1 MTDSEKMKPGGLIHA
16 LTLDGAGGVAE
27 AFLTPVER
35 LDTGTWLHFQAD
47 DEDAQQWL
55 SEVSGLNDVA
65 AGALTAE
72 DTRPR
77 VLRRGDNLL
86 LTLRGASSRLTEG
99 GGQDLVS
106 LRIWTNGHS
115 LISARMQGLAA
126 TDCLLSELA
135 AGEGP
140 KSTVELITH
149 WVDLIVDDMSD
160 EVQAIEGEMSRIEE
174 EVLSETG
181 VSSRSDVLMLR
192 KKLIMLR
199 RYIAPQREALAR
211 LTTETPTW
219 LDEMS
224 RVRLRDITD
233 RLVRYVEVID
243 QVSSRASLVQDEI
256 AAQISDS
263 MNRRTYIF
271 TVVAAIFL
279 PLGFITG
286 LLGVNVGG
294 VPGVDDP
301 SAFLQLVIACTLIGM
316 GLIAAFR
323 WRRWM

>member
-1 MTDSEKMKPGGLIHA
+1 MTNSEKIKPSGLIHA

-27 AFLTPVER
+27 ASLTPVEQ
-35 LDTGTWLHFQAD
+35 LDRGTWLHFQAD
-47 DEDAQQWL
+47 DEDAQHWL
-55 SEVSGLNDVA
+55 TDVSGLNDVA

-86 LTLRGASSRLTEG
+86 LTLRGASSQLTEG

-106 LRIWTNGHS
+106 LRVWTNGHS
-115 LISARMQGLAA
+115 LISARKQSLVA
-126 TDCLLSELA
+126 TDCLLRELA
-135 AGEGP
+135 VGEGP
-140 KSTVELITH
+140 QSMVELITH

-160 EVQAIEGEMSRIEE
+160 EVQSIESEMSRIEE

-181 VSSRSDVLMLR
+181 VTSRSDVLMLR

-199 RYIAPQREALAR
+199 RHIAPQREALAR
-211 LTTETPTW
+211 LTAETPTW
-219 LDEMS
+219 LDEMA

-233 RLVRYVEVID
+233 RLVRYIEVID
-243 QVSSRASLVQDEI
+243 QVTGRASLVQDEI

-301 SAFLQLVIACTLIGM
+301 GAFLQLVIACTLIGV

>member
-1 MTDSEKMKPGGLIHA
+1 MTNSDKMKPSGLIHA
-16 LTLDGAGGVAE
+16 LTLDGAGGVTE
-27 AFLTPVER
+27 ASLTFVEQ

-47 DEDAQQWL
+47 DEGAQRWL

-86 LTLRGASSRLTEG
+86 LTLRGASSQTTEDAQ
-99 GGQDLVS
+99 QDLVS
-106 LRIWTNGHS
+106 LRIWTNGRS
-115 LISARMQGLAA
+115 LISARKQGLAA
-126 TDCLLSELA
+126 TDCLLHELA

-149 WVDLIVDDMSD
+149 WVELIVDDMSD
-160 EVQAIEGEMSRIEE
+160 EVQSIEGEMSRIEE

-181 VSSRSDVLMLR
+181 VTSRSDVLMLR

-233 RLVRYVEVID
+233 RLVRYIEVID
-243 QVSSRASLVQDEI
+243 QVTSRASLVQDEI

-301 SAFLQLVIACTLIGM
+301 SAFLQLVIACTLIGI

>member
-1 MTDSEKMKPGGLIHA
+1 MTNSEKMKPSGLIHA
-16 LTLDGAGGVAE
+16 LTLDGQGGVTDAHPM
-27 AFLTPVER
+27 PVDQ
-35 LDTGTWLHFQAD
+35 LNIGTWLHFQAD
-47 DEDAQQWL
+47 DEDAQCWL

-86 LTLRGASSRLTEG
+86 LTLRGATSQTIES
-99 GGQDLVS
+99 GQDLVS

-115 LISARMQGLAA
+115 LISARKQGLAA
-126 TDCLLSELA
+126 TDYLLNELA

-149 WVDLIVDDMSD
+149 WADLIVDDMSD
-160 EVQAIEGEMSRIEE
+160 EVQSIEGEMSRIEE

-181 VSSRSDVLMLR
+181 VASRSDVLMLR

-199 RYIAPQREALAR
+199 RHIAPQREAVAR
-211 LTTETPTW
+211 LTAETPTW

-233 RLVRYVEVID
+233 RLVRYIEVID
-243 QVSSRASLVQDEI
+243 QVTSRAALVQDEI

-301 SAFLQLVIACTLIGM
+301 GAFLQLVIACTLIGV

>member
-1 MTDSEKMKPGGLIHA
+1 MTNSEKMKPSGLIHA
-16 LTLDGAGGVAE
+16 LTLDSAGGVTE
-27 AFLTPVER
+27 ASLTPVEQ

-47 DEDAQQWL
+47 DEDAQLWL

-106 LRIWTNGHS
+106 LRIWTNGRS

-126 TDCLLSELA
+126 TDCLLRELA

-149 WVDLIVDDMSD
+149 WVELIVDGMSD
-160 EVQAIEGEMSRIEE
+160 EVQSIEGEMSRIEE

-181 VSSRSDVLMLR
+181 VTSRSDVLMLR

-233 RLVRYVEVID
+233 RLVRYIEVID
-243 QVSSRASLVQDEI
+243 QVTGRASLVQDEI
-256 AAQISDS
+256 AAQISES

-301 SAFLQLVIACTLIGM
+301 GAFLQLVIACTLIGM